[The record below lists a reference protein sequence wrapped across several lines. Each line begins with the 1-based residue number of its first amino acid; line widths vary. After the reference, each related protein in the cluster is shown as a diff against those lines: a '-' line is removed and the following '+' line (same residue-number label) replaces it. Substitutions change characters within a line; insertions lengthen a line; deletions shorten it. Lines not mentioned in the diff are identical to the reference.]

1 MKRSMGI
8 AMVGAVM
15 LAGGQAHAQDPAV
28 PTAAPS
34 APAAPA
40 ATATAAAALPAAP
53 DATAFN
59 RELGA
64 VEERVD
70 DLKEKVFRSKA
81 ALLYLREV
89 IATGSTGGGA
99 RVSIELRNNLGA
111 GHVLEGVTFFLDGQ
125 IKYAGNDSAV
135 DKALRAGSG
144 LEVHQGSLSPGTHE
158 LTVTYRIRS
167 TGFNVFSYA
176 KKDTYEVRVR
186 NSFEA
191 KMGEACALVAT
202 VREGAAVNSF
212 KDRTGVDFKW
222 NCGRDTDAAGR

>member
-15 LAGGQAHAQDPAV
+15 LGGGQALAQDPAAG
-28 PTAAPS
+28 PAAP
-34 APAAPA
+34 PVQPAPA
-40 ATATAAAALPAAP
+40 ATSTAAAAAVPAAP
-53 DATAFN
+53 DAAAFN

-70 DLKEKVFRSKA
+70 DLKERVFRSKA

-89 IATGSTGGGA
+89 VATGSTGGGA
-99 RVSIELRNNLGA
+99 RVSIQLRNKLGA

-125 IKYAGNDSAV
+125 IKYTGNDTA
-135 DKALRAGSG
+135 DKVLRSDNG
-144 LEVHQGSLSPGTHE
+144 LEVLQQSLSPGTHD

-191 KMGEACALVAT
+191 KMGEACVLVAT

-212 KDRTGVDFKW
+212 KDRTGVDFNW
-222 NCGRDTDAAGR
+222 NCGPDAVGR